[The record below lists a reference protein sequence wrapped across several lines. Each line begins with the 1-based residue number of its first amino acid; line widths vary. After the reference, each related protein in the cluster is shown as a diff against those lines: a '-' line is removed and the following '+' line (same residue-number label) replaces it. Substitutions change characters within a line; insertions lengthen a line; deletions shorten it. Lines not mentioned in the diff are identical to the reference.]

1 MKSLQYFSR
10 KFIMPSDDL
19 LNRFI
24 FDDCDIRGEL
34 VTLNKSYQ
42 EILEH
47 NIYPPAIQML
57 LGEFLAAV
65 GLLSSTLKFDGMI
78 ILQARGDGVISTI
91 MAECNHH
98 NNIRGIVRLN
108 DDVELTESLALTGSM
123 LDLLGKGVLFITIE
137 PKRTENFGGKLE
149 RYQGIVP
156 LEKETLAGCLEDYF
170 QQSEQLAT
178 RLWFAADRY
187 HASGL
192 LIQALPHQLKTNA
205 EENEKHWETIEA
217 LADTITPEELV
228 GLEHEQTLYRLF
240 NEHPVRIFEPRPVS
254 FACSCSR
261 KRSESALIAL
271 GKEEIEQLLTEK
283 GSIDIDC
290 QFCNQHY
297 HFGSE
302 EVRKLLAGTTLH

>member
-1 MKSLQYFSR
+1 
-10 KFIMPSDDL
+10 MPSNDL

-34 VTLNKSYQ
+34 VTLGESYR
-42 EILEH
+42 EILNH
-47 NIYPPAIQML
+47 NVYPPAIQKL

-78 ILQARGDGVISTI
+78 ILQARGEGAISTI

-98 NNIRGIVRLN
+98 NNIRGIVRLKEGA
-108 DDVELTESLALTGSM
+108 ELPETLAQTGSM
-123 LDLLGKGVLFITIE
+123 QELLGNGVLVITIE

-178 RLWFAADRY
+178 RLWFAADTE
-187 HASGL
+187 HASGF
-192 LIQALPHQLKTNA
+192 LIQALPNQLKTDA
-205 EENEKHWETIEA
+205 EENQDHWETIEA
-217 LADTITPEELV
+217 LADTITPEEL
-228 GLEHEQTLYRLF
+228 LTLNHEQILYRLF
-240 NEHPVRIFEPRPVS
+240 HEQPVRVFEPTQVQ
-254 FACSCSR
+254 FTCSCSR
-261 KRSESALIAL
+261 ERSESALLAL
-271 GKEEIEQLLTEK
+271 GKVELEELLIEK
-283 GSIDIDC
+283 GTIDIDC

-297 HFGSE
+297 HFSPAD
-302 EVRKLLAGTTLH
+302 VRKLLGGNVLH